1 MKSGTHAHRRKKV
14 EFMRVKINIDT
25 LSKVNTFVEICSKLG
40 GKIDLVDGEGYRVSA
55 KSLIGAIAT
64 MDWNKVYVESEKD
77 IYTHIRDFVEVF

>member
-1 MKSGTHAHRRKKV
+1 
-14 EFMRVKINIDT
+14 MRVKINIDT